1 MTLHIKDGKGFGVVF
16 WLPTSLLKSKFI
28 LKNIKNHC
36 DTDIEPFID
45 LLPTINKSL
54 KDYIKKNGHFV
65 LVDIKSSD
73 GDTVIIKV

>member
-28 LKNIKNHC
+28 LKNIKKHC
-36 DTDIEPFID
+36 DTDIEPLID

-54 KDYIKKNGHFV
+54 KDYY
-65 LVDIKSSD
+65 LQQETST
-73 GDTVIIKV
+73 TVACLFL